1 MSNRNETARRDART
15 AGKTAKNNSTRR
27 WRKTTRS
34 RGYGRTADD
43 CMEFYHAMIGYH
55 RYMIRTEARSRGLTV
70 LQYLRREIPVLIEEG
85 RQAIKEATC
94 GRVAA

>member
-1 MSNRNETARRDART
+1 MSNRKET
-15 AGKTAKNNSTRR
+15 AGKTAKKNG
-27 WRKTTRS
+27 RK
-34 RGYGRTADD
+34 GGRVLCADD

-85 RQAIKEATC
+85 RQAIREETC